1 MLDQYNIWDLSNKL
15 TFIGNN
21 LLDTVSRQAEKAVYF
36 CSVENI
42 PVNQKVHE
50 LRRGFKRLRA
60 LLRLFYDLPDGN
72 ARKLA
77 ADIRNY
83 GKLLSPLRE
92 SAVNC
97 ELFDRL
103 AAANELLPEKKIR
116 TVKNK
121 LAEHNQELVE
131 KGFFENNLQN
141 TIRTFF
147 DGFGSLLILNSN
159 DVPGRFHLY
168 VQVVK
173 SYKKSYKLYQSLPTD
188 PHPEDWHELRK
199 KLKRL
204 WYQLDFIR
212 FLHPRYF
219 RAKTFQLNKFTDQL
233 GDDHD
238 MHVFIEDMFA
248 DRYGVDDEEL
258 EILKNQVENLRE
270 MNQAKLQPRLKQ
282 FFTTTPEEFNL
293 TLERFFRLN
302 TR

>member
-1 MLDQYNIWDLSNKL
+1 MNQYNIWDLSNKL

-21 LLDTVSRQAEKAVYF
+21 LLDTVSQQAERAAYF
-36 CSVENI
+36 CGAENI
-42 PVNQKVHE
+42 PANQKVHE

-60 LLRLFYDLPDGN
+60 LLRLLYGLTGGN
-72 ARKLA
+72 ARILA

-103 AAANELLPEKKIR
+103 AAANELLPDNKIR
-116 TVKNK
+116 TAKDQ
-121 LAEHNQELVE
+121 LAEHNRVLIQ
-131 KGFFENNLQN
+131 KGFYENNLQN
-141 TIRTFF
+141 TIRSYF
-147 DGFGSLLILNSN
+147 DGFNSLMFLNSK
-159 DVPGRFHLY
+159 DVPGRFHIY

-173 SYKKSYKLYQSLPTD
+173 SYKKSYKLYQSLPAD

-219 RAKTFQLNKFTDQL
+219 RAKTFHLNRFTDQL
-233 GDDHD
+233 GEDHD
-238 MHVFIEDMFA
+238 MHVFIGDLFA
-248 DRYGVDDEEL
+248 DRFGFDDEEL

-270 MNQAKLQPRLKQ
+270 MNQLKLQPRLKQ

-293 TLERFFRLN
+293 TLKRFFRIDTL
-302 TR
+302 